1 VRPTNIVLYQAEW
14 CGYCARVRAKL
25 TDLLLDYKVVNVPPS
40 HALRTVVREVSGQTS
55 IPVMVDG
62 DVVLDDDD
70 DIIPYLERTH
80 GQKAA
85 VYSAAIPPATSA
97 PVIVASALTTS
108 LSIAR
113 IPRTTEVALPQMC
126 GSVSHSRWQRLQ

>member
-40 HALRTVVREVSGQTS
+40 HAMRTVVREVSGQTS

-62 DVVLDDDD
+62 DIVLDDDD
-70 DIIPYLERTH
+70 DIIPYLEKTY

-85 VYSAAIPPATSA
+85 V
-97 PVIVASALTTS
+97 
-108 LSIAR
+108 
-113 IPRTTEVALPQMC
+113 
-126 GSVSHSRWQRLQ
+126 